1 MFQELVTNITNVS
14 VFTESLKDWIH
25 NLSINSVIIFIMM
38 IFMIIGAVDKIRG
51 NKKGY
56 GEQFEEG
63 FNAMGP
69 LAIAMAGVVAAA
81 PVLAIILK
89 PIIVPIYQL
98 FGADASMFATTLL
111 ACDMGGY
118 PLAMKLAA
126 NDSIGNFAGLI
137 LGTMMGPTIVFTI
150 PVALSIIKKED
161 RPYLGAGI
169 LAGLITIPIGCIVGG
184 LVMNMT
190 PYKISLS
197 TILVNLIPVIIIAGL
212 IVVGLWFI
220 PQKMINGFNKFGIG
234 VTVVITFFTAVAVF
248 EYQTG
253 IKLPLMNIMVE
264 PDEAGT
270 IPLESGLLVCGQIA
284 IVLIGAFPMVKWIT
298 DTFSKPLEK
307 IGQKMGMNEAGSAG
321 LIANLANNIAMF
333 NIMKDMNAK
342 GKILN
347 VAFAVSAAFVFGDHL
362 GFTAGV
368 NDRMIFPVIVGKL
381 TAGITALI
389 LANIMSPMLLAKAQH
404 AMAADAGEI
413 DPPEETESL
422 QGKSGMNE

>member
-1 MFQELVTNITNVS
+1 MFNELVNNLTNTD
-14 VFTESLKDWIH
+14 VFTDSLKEWFQNI
-25 NLSINSVIIFIMM
+25 SVNSVIIFVMM
-38 IFMIIGAVDKIRG
+38 IFMIVGAIDKIRG

-81 PVLAIILK
+81 PVLAIILR

-98 FGADASMFATTLL
+98 VGADASMFATTLL

-118 PLAMKLAA
+118 PLAMKMAA
-126 NDSIGNFAGLI
+126 NENIGNFAGLI

-161 RPYLGAGI
+161 RSFLGAGI
-169 LAGLITIPIGCIVGG
+169 LAGLITVPIGCIVGG
-184 LVMNMT
+184 LVMNFT
-190 PYKISLS
+190 SYKMNIG
-197 TILVNLIPVIIIAGL
+197 TIIVNIIPVIIIAGL
-212 IVVGLWFI
+212 IVLGLWFK
-220 PQKMINGFNKFGIG
+220 PQKMINGFNKFGTA
-234 VTVVITFFTAVAVF
+234 VTVIITFFTAVAVF

-253 IKLPLMNIMVE
+253 IKFPLMNIMVE
-264 PDEAGT
+264 PDESGVV
-270 IPLESGLLVCGQIA
+270 PLESGLLVCGQIA

-298 DTFSKPLEK
+298 DTFEKPLEK
-307 IGQKMGMNEAGSAG
+307 IGQKLGMNEAGSAG

-368 NDRMIFPVIVGKL
+368 NNEMIFPVIVGKL
-381 TAGITALI
+381 VAGITALI
-389 LANIMSPMLLAKAQH
+389 LANIMSPMLLAKVEASKH
-404 AMAADAGEI
+404 NTKEDASE
-413 DPPEETESL
+413 
-422 QGKSGMNE
+422 

>member
-1 MFQELVTNITNVS
+1 MFQELVTNITNTS
-14 VFTESLKDWIH
+14 VFTDSFKDWIA
-25 NLSINSVIIFIMM
+25 NLSINSIIIFIMM
-38 IFMIIGAVDKIRG
+38 IFMIVGAVDKIRG

-89 PIIVPIYQL
+89 PIIVPVYEL

-118 PLAMKLAA
+118 PLAMNLAA
-126 NDSIGNFAGLI
+126 DESIGNFAGLI

-161 RPYLGAGI
+161 RPFLGAGI
-169 LAGLITIPIGCIVGG
+169 LAGLITVPLGCIAGG

-190 PYKISLS
+190 PYKISIGS
-197 TILVNLIPVIIIAGL
+197 ILVNLIPVIIIAGL
-212 IVVGLWFI
+212 IVIGLWFI
-220 PQKMINGFNKFGIG
+220 PQKMISGFNKFGTG

-253 IKLPLMNIMVE
+253 IKFPLMNIMVE
-264 PDEAGT
+264 PDADGA
-270 IPLESGLLVCGQIA
+270 IPLESGLLVCGQIS

-307 IGQKMGMNEAGSAG
+307 IGEKMGMNDAGSTG
-321 LIANLANNIAMF
+321 LIATLANNIAMF

-368 NDRMIFPVIVGKL
+368 NQEMVTPVIIGKL
-381 TAGITALI
+381 VAGITALI
-389 LANIMSPMLLAKAQH
+389 VANLLAPKLLSKIKA
-404 AMAADAGEI
+404 A
-413 DPPEETESL
+413 T
-422 QGKSGMNE
+422 K

>member
-1 MFQELVTNITNVS
+1 MFQELVTNITNTS
-14 VFTESLKDWIH
+14 VFTGSFKDWIA
-25 NLSINSVIIFIMM
+25 NLSINSIIIFIMM
-38 IFMIIGAVDKIRG
+38 IFMIVGAVDKIRG

-89 PIIVPIYQL
+89 PIIVPVYEL

-118 PLAMKLAA
+118 PLAMNLAA
-126 NDSIGNFAGLI
+126 DENIGNFAGLI

-161 RPYLGAGI
+161 RPFLGAGI
-169 LAGLITIPIGCIVGG
+169 LAGLITVPIGCIVGG

-190 PYKISLS
+190 PYKISIG

-212 IVVGLWFI
+212 IIVGLWFI
-220 PQKMINGFNKFGIG
+220 PQKMISGFNKFGTG
-234 VTVVITFFTAVAVF
+234 VTIVITFFTAVAVF

-253 IKLPLMNIMVE
+253 IKFPLMNIMVE
-264 PDEAGT
+264 PDADGA
-270 IPLESGLLVCGQIA
+270 IPLESGLLVCGQIS

-307 IGQKMGMNEAGSAG
+307 IGEKMGMNDAGSTG
-321 LIANLANNIAMF
+321 LIATLANNIAMF

-368 NDRMIFPVIVGKL
+368 NNSMIFPVIVGKL
-381 TAGITALI
+381 TAGITALV
-389 LANIMSPMLLAKAQH
+389 LANLMSPMLLAKVQSSSNTEANE
-404 AMAADAGEI
+404 AD
-413 DPPEETESL
+413 PS
-422 QGKSGMNE
+422 